1 MNNKHFAKLLIDWY
15 ETNKRALPWR
25 ESSDPYRIWLSEVIL
40 QQTRVAQGL
49 PYYEAFVSKYPKVED
64 LAAAPADE
72 VMRTWQGLGYYS
84 RARNLHACAQQVV
97 ELYGG
102 KFPETYE
109 QLLQLKGI
117 GSYTAAAIASFAFK
131 EVVPVVDGN
140 VYRVLA
146 RIFGIEADIADAKTK
161 QIFESKAVE
170 LISQEHPDAFN
181 QAIMEFGALHCTP
194 HNPLC
199 ITCPFQQACVAYR
212 GGLQRALPVKSKKV
226 KVRTRHFYYLLM
238 KDEKERLLVKQR
250 QAGDIWQGLYDFPL
264 IESESPLDTEQ
275 LKAALKTTF
284 GLDRVTTV
292 EDVAGKTFKHILTH
306 QRIYASFVSI
316 SLTQSD
322 ISKINQNPQIA
333 HNEWVNEAK
342 LEELPKPILIEKFLK
357 IMI

>member
-25 ESSDPYRIWLSEVIL
+25 ESLDPYRIWLSEVIL

-49 PYYEAFVSKYPKVED
+49 PYHEAFVSKYPKVED

-97 ELYGG
+97 DLYGG

-146 RIFGIEADIADAKTK
+146 RIFGINADIADAKTRK
-161 QIFESKAVE
+161 IFESK
-170 LISQEHPDAFN
+170 
-181 QAIMEFGALHCTP
+181 GC
-194 HNPLC
+194 
-199 ITCPFQQACVAYR
+199 R
-212 GGLQRALPVKSKKV
+212 
-226 KVRTRHFYYLLM
+226 
-238 KDEKERLLVKQR
+238 
-250 QAGDIWQGLYDFPL
+250 
-264 IESESPLDTEQ
+264 
-275 LKAALKTTF
+275 
-284 GLDRVTTV
+284 
-292 EDVAGKTFKHILTH
+292 TH
-306 QRIYASFVSI
+306 Q
-316 SLTQSD
+316 
-322 ISKINQNPQIA
+322 
-333 HNEWVNEAK
+333 
-342 LEELPKPILIEKFLK
+342 
-357 IMI
+357 